1 MDILDEYRNH
11 KNEYRINRALLWDFD
26 YDNFDW
32 QRLKA
37 TVIRRVIERGRKED
51 YFAAFDLYGGREG
64 FREGIKEVSS
74 LSDKDMN
81 FVCIIFDLKKE
92 ELTCYKKRWQG
103 KSCLNNGL
111 WNHKR
116 CLTSKKCDAT
126 NKNCRSKNFTI
137 TERVAGETLHVRLQI
152 SRRHGTFFI

>member
-64 FREGIKEVSS
+64 FREGIKEVSY

-92 ELTCYKKRWQG
+92 ELTCYKKKMARQKLLKQW
-103 KSCLNNGL
+103 SL
-111 WNHKR
+111 
-116 CLTSKKCDAT
+116 
-126 NKNCRSKNFTI
+126 
-137 TERVAGETLHVRLQI
+137 EP
-152 SRRHGTFFI
+152 